1 MILILINTLGIL
13 PADTQVEYTHHARHH
28 WHLVFP
34 IEPHRSQ
41 ARRPFAKA
49 RQQRQRASCTSHWTT
64 LTIMLAAQYPQP
76 VPQPQAAQLRTNED
90 VNFSVLH
97 RHNNNI
103 TSIISIAPYAVVYT
117 FSTATQTWEK
127 AAIEGSLFVCQL
139 APTYN
144 SSPVYNSNGNPSTPL
159 PIEHYAVHVLNRRAL
174 DNFALELYSP
184 DSIEITPDYII
195 LQGTSAAVVPF
206 PPAEDLLDGDGVN
219 AAEEESVIYGLWVYP
234 EPPPASTAIA
244 REVNAR
250 VIVDCATRAE
260 ESRRLATAEETDTMI
275 DDTFEDDDA
284 YDEARKE
291 QDQAHEEPEEGTYQ
305 DVQPAAVNESSTRTD
320 KEMNLQKLL
329 GLFSAPTPA
338 KTSVNFQVPEQ
349 YYTPQ
354 QTYPPQQQQQQLNQ
368 GNPTF
373 PQHSQHYPQQPQYP
387 QQNTNAQQNV
397 LLDLFSRARQGPATG

>member
-1 MILILINTLGIL
+1 
-13 PADTQVEYTHHARHH
+13 
-28 WHLVFP
+28 
-34 IEPHRSQ
+34 
-41 ARRPFAKA
+41 
-49 RQQRQRASCTSHWTT
+49 
-64 LTIMLAAQYPQP
+64 MLATQYPQA
-76 VPQPQAAQLRTNED
+76 VPQSQPVAPVRTNED

-117 FSTATQTWEK
+117 FSTTTQSWEK

-144 SSPVYNSNGNPSTPL
+144 SSPIYDHDGNPSTPL

-174 DNFALELYSP
+174 ENFALELYSP

-206 PPAEDLLDGDGVN
+206 PPAEDLLDGNGTD

-260 ESRRLATAEETDTMI
+260 ESRRLAMAAETDVL
-275 DDTFEDDDA
+275 DDDAFEDDDA
-284 YDEARKE
+284 EVEDTDAYEEARKE
-291 QDQAHEEPEEGTYQ
+291 QDQAYEQAGEEMYHDTH
-305 DVQPAAVNESSTRTD
+305 PAAVNGTATKTD
-320 KEMNLQKLL
+320 QEMNLQKLL
-329 GLFSAPTPA
+329 GLFSAPAPA
-338 KTSVNFQVPEQ
+338 KTPVREPQSQAHEQ
-349 YYTPQ
+349 QYTSQ
-354 QTYPPQQQQQQLNQ
+354 QAYPSQQQMQQRQQPNQ
-368 GNPTF
+368 GNPAF
-373 PQHSQHYPQQPQYP
+373 LQQSQYYSQQPQYP
-387 QQNTNAQQNV
+387 QQNTNNQQNV

>member
-1 MILILINTLGIL
+1 ML
-13 PADTQVEYTHHARHH
+13 ATQY
-28 WHLVFP
+28 
-34 IEPHRSQ
+34 SQ
-41 ARRPFAKA
+41 A
-49 RQQRQRASCTSHWTT
+49 
-64 LTIMLAAQYPQP
+64 
-76 VPQPQAAQLRTNED
+76 VPQVQPTAPVRTNED

-139 APTYN
+139 TPTYN
-144 SSPVYNSNGNPSTPL
+144 SSPVYDSNGNPSTPL

-174 DNFALELYSP
+174 ENFALELYSP

-206 PPAEDLLDGDGVN
+206 PPAEDLLDGNGAD

-260 ESRRLATAEETDTMI
+260 ESRRLAMAEDIYVME
-275 DDTFEDDDA
+275 DDTIEDD
-284 YDEARKE
+284 EAVV
-291 QDQAHEEPEEGTYQ
+291 EEPDLYKEVTDEPNETYYRPEEEIHHDTH
-305 DVQPAAVNESSTRTD
+305 PTAVNGSATRTD

-329 GLFSAPTPA
+329 GLFSAPIPA
-338 KTSVNFQVPEQ
+338 KTPVRQQQFQMPDQ
-349 YYTPQ
+349 QYTPQ
-354 QTYPPQQQQQQLNQ
+354 QAYPLQQQAQQRQPSSQGNTAFPQQTQY
-368 GNPTF
+368 
-373 PQHSQHYPQQPQYP
+373 HPQQSQYP

-397 LLDLFSRARQGPATG
+397 LLDLFSRAKQGRATG